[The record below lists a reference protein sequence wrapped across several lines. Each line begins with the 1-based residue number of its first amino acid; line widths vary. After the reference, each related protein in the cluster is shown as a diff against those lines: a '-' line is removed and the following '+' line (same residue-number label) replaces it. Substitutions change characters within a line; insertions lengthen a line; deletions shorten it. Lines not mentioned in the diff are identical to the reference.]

1 MKTCPYC
8 AEEIQDAAVVCK
20 HCARIQPGTEGAR
33 LPASTPRFFSKSRD
47 RNIEKPRCSRTSV
60 QCCRGSAQIGVE
72 IQHKDRLLT
81 DPGTIEDVRAVEND
95 VVPFDRA
102 DVLEQGCVT
111 AFLGD
116 SPRSPR
122 PRDLPWLA
130 NWLRDGKIM
139 ARCR

>member
-1 MKTCPYC
+1 MFH
-8 AEEIQDAAVVCK
+8 CK
-20 HCARIQPGTEGAR
+20 G
-33 LPASTPRFFSKSRD
+33 
-47 RNIEKPRCSRTSV
+47 
-60 QCCRGSAQIGVE
+60 GSAQIGVE

-81 DPGTIEDVRAVEND
+81 DPGTIEDVLAVEND

-122 PRDLPWLA
+122 PRDLLGLPIGFETERSWPGVDKNERLA
-130 NWLRDGKIM
+130 RRYLTTQYSGYYSRYLS
-139 ARCR
+139 